1 MTKTD
6 PQIINLNKVQVV
18 GYCHHCQQPILD
30 CIPVWVVNADNF
42 LCPYYGARR
51 LVFCTKDCLER
62 TTESVL
68 TQIKRN
74 RSRCKQQSEK
84 TDTL

>member
-51 LVFCTKDCLER
+51 LACCSKECLEKQMEFVLGKMKEAR
-62 TTESVL
+62 TKNPNPQE
-68 TQIKRN
+68 
-74 RSRCKQQSEK
+74 
-84 TDTL
+84 